1 MAVKV
6 SKLWSNNNFLKL
18 TNGSK
23 LLYIYLATNPSIMMT
38 GVLNVNL
45 EMLTVQLNLSLKEIR
60 ESTQELVKSKF
71 VSVKKIDNLY
81 FIVKAHFDSVPK
93 SDTSVLKLNKELE
106 SLPNSLVKFLESI
119 NVSSSRKVVTFSEPT
134 PAEVMD
140 YSLSQGYQV
149 NAEAFIGFYRGKA
162 LAHGKVGLWL
172 DGRGKQVKDW
182 KAKLRVVWFKDENKI
197 KVVAGA
203 PKGFESFYIDFEGKQ
218 VFPESWK
225 DGKPY
230 SKNIAVLIA
239 LKKEYERRKTN
250 S

>member
-93 SDTSVLKLNKELE
+93 SDTSVLKLNKEL
-106 SLPNSLVKFLESI
+106 SL
-119 NVSSSRKVVTFSEPT
+119 
-134 PAEVMD
+134 
-140 YSLSQGYQV
+140 YQIV
-149 NAEAFIGFYRGKA
+149 
-162 LAHGKVGLWL
+162 
-172 DGRGKQVKDW
+172 
-182 KAKLRVVWFKDENKI
+182 
-197 KVVAGA
+197 
-203 PKGFESFYIDFEGKQ
+203 
-218 VFPESWK
+218 
-225 DGKPY
+225 
-230 SKNIAVLIA
+230 
-239 LKKEYERRKTN
+239 
-250 S
+250 